1 MTATIRSLDTRLV
14 RVPLSRP
21 WGPDVTELS
30 VIETVVA
37 DSDGATGYGFSWT
50 PTIGAASVQ
59 AMLDHD
65 ITSFAAGRA
74 ADAAELW
81 PALWRHLHEAGGGGV
96 TTIAMAGLDL
106 ALWDLAGRRAD
117 ASVVDLVGRT
127 QETAEVYGS
136 GVNLHYPLEELV
148 AQAERWVAAGYDA
161 VKVKVG
167 SPDLA
172 RDVERLAALRDVLGP
187 DRRLMIDAN
196 QRWSLDQA
204 TAALEALATFD
215 PAWIEEPLRADDLP
229 AHAELRRRTDVP
241 IALGE
246 NVHTRYRFAEFLDAG
261 VVDVPGLAIGVQ
273 PVVRGVVDAAKRNT
287 RPVLVA
293 FAGVVVHDVE
303 NDLESRIMDGANH
316 LEEFGDRVDACKS
329 RHRGEEADGVVAP
342 EVSQA
347 ALHEV
352 VLVDERVQ
360 RKEFDRG
367 NAERADVLQDF
378 RVAHAGEAAPVHFR
392 HGFVQ
397 HRVAAEIGLVEHRVR
412 P

>member
-1 MTATIRSLDTRLV
+1 MTATIASLATRLV

-30 VIETVVA
+30 VIETVVT

-65 ITSFAAGRA
+65 IASFAVGRA
-74 ADAAELW
+74 ADATGLW
-81 PALWRHLHEAGGGGV
+81 PELWRHLHEAGGGGV

-117 ASVVDLVGRT
+117 ASVVGLVGRT

-136 GVNLHYPLEELV
+136 GVNLHYPLDELV
-148 AQAERWVAAGYDA
+148 AQAERWVAVGYDA

-187 DRRLMIDAN
+187 GRRLMIDAN

-204 TAALEALATFD
+204 TTALEAFATFG

-261 VVDVPGLAIGVQ
+261 VVDVAQPNIVRVGGVTPFREIAALADEYGVQVAPHLLFELSGQLALTLPRPTLVEDVEDATFTALGVLADPAPVSVDGARLAFDPAPGLGL
-273 PVVRGVVDAAKRNT
+273 R
-287 RPVLVA
+287 
-293 FAGVVVHDVE
+293 FA
-303 NDLESRIMDGANH
+303 
-316 LEEFGDRVDACKS
+316 
-329 RHRGEEADGVVAP
+329 
-342 EVSQA
+342 
-347 ALHEV
+347 
-352 VLVDERVQ
+352 
-360 RKEFDRG
+360 
-367 NAERADVLQDF
+367 
-378 RVAHAGEAAPVHFR
+378 
-392 HGFVQ
+392 
-397 HRVAAEIGLVEHRVR
+397 
-412 P
+412 